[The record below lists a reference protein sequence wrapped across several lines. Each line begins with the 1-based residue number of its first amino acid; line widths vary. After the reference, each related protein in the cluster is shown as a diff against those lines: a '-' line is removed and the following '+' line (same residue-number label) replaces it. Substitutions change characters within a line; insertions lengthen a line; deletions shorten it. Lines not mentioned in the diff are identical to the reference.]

1 MDVDV
6 RRLAAVDMHGLKG
19 TSLRR
24 RIIVAEFVLGALVM
38 VGVGSYFLFTMSGG
52 WPLFALWLIG
62 AGLNYV
68 PLSVHAISLTKP
80 GALAAEL
87 GAIDVP
93 AELRRYGVLQLW
105 IFVPLA
111 LVFFAVHRA
120 LAKS

>member
-1 MDVDV
+1 
-6 RRLAAVDMHGLKG
+6 
-19 TSLRR
+19 
-24 RIIVAEFVLGALVM
+24 M
-38 VGVGSYFLFTMSGG
+38 VGVGSYFLFTTSGG

-68 PLSVHAISLTKP
+68 PLSVHAISLTKA

-87 GAIDVP
+87 DGIDVP
-93 AELRRYGVLQLW
+93 AGLRRYGVLQLW

-111 LVFFAVHRA
+111 PVFFAVHRA

>member
-38 VGVGSYFLFTMSGG
+38 VGVGGYFLFTTSGG
-52 WPLFALWLIG
+52 WPWFALWLIG

-68 PLSVHAISLTKP
+68 PLSVYAISLTKP

-87 GAIDVP
+87 DGIDVP
-93 AELRRYGVLQLW
+93 AELRRYGGLQLW

-120 LAKS
+120 LANS

>member
-24 RIIVAEFVLGALVM
+24 RIIVAEFVLGVLVM
-38 VGVGSYFLFTMSGG
+38 VGVGGYFLFAMSGG
-52 WPLFALWLIG
+52 WPFFALWLIG

-68 PLSVHAISLTKP
+68 PLSAYAISLTKP
-80 GALAAEL
+80 GALVAEL
-87 GAIDVP
+87 DGVDVP